1 MSVWRVHVQDAS
13 SGMEV
18 EGKAK
23 LRGFLASASVDGTAK
38 LWDVASK
45 QAVQTFTGH
54 AVRTLVKAALDLR
67 FLPRG
72 RTRSRWGHGC

>member
-1 MSVWRVHVQDAS
+1 
-13 SGMEV
+13 MEV

-54 AVRTLVKAALDLR
+54 AVRTPVKATLDLR
-67 FLPRG
+67 FLLKG
-72 RTRSRWGHGC
+72 RRWDRWGHGC

>member
-1 MSVWRVHVQDAS
+1 
-13 SGMEV
+13 MEV

-54 AVRTLVKAALDLR
+54 AVRTLVNASFSFASCSK
-67 FLPRG
+67 G
-72 RTRSRWGHGC
+72 GH